1 NSFKGILKGFNT
13 MGATLILQKVFK
25 DFSRCFKRLF
35 KGVIDCTHPCIFL
48 TKLNQRV
55 FSFKRLLFFK
65 SQKRKPYLGVMKTGV
80 R

>member
-35 KGVIDCTHPCIFL
+35 KGVIDCTQSCIFL

-55 FSFKRLLFFK
+55 FWNIKSKSFSFLRRGRVLF
-65 SQKRKPYLGVMKTGV
+65 SPS
-80 R
+80 